1 MIDRQWSAVEVS
13 ELVHRPTL
21 ERSIKAQRERTAGRE
36 PEKPEAYFV
45 WDRDDL
51 IDALQKRIDIKDKAK
66 LKGGPYERYV
76 LVMHTGEYF
85 LQSPQV
91 AEFLQGANFRRQH
104 IADVILGLSYEPQF
118 GGEGYPTFRL
128 ELTR

>member
-1 MIDRQWSAVEVS
+1 
-13 ELVHRPTL
+13 L
-21 ERSIKAQRERTAGRE
+21 
-36 PEKPEAYFV
+36 
-45 WDRDDL
+45 L
-51 IDALQKRIDIKDKAK
+51 IDKRIDIKDKAK

-128 ELTR
+128 KLTR